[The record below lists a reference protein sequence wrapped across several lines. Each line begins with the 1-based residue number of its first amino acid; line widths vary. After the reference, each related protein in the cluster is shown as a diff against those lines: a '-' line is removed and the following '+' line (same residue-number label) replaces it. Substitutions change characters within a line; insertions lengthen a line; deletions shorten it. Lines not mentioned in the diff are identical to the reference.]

1 MTSLDET
8 QIADLVA
15 MVAARTSVP
24 DPSELRLRVA
34 RRQRLRRAAFA
45 GSIFVAL
52 LIASTAVF
60 GGSAEEEVEL
70 ADVGSP
76 PAAGE
81 TGSPEINPLSDCAG
95 VLEASGDWTDEM
107 LALCERLFGSNAR
120 STAAVISEAQSELLN
135 DLSFAGY
142 ETAFANFRSCLQRGG
157 VALQITS
164 EPTRERPLWTYQFP
178 DTQGASLIHDACYEW
193 HFELVDSSWQATLA
207 ANTIPD
213 GLAVSCAGI
222 VGAAPGVDSRA
233 LRLCNR
239 TIARVYGLEG
249 ANAGDLLLKA
259 FTLTL
264 DAHQRRHVD
273 ALDGDQRVAPP
284 CGRIFVNIL
293 AVDAKPQA
301 ADATPEGNRLSPA
314 LLAVVRIG
322 VSLQPVCGFLVAS
335 QRVGLLGQHVDEQ
348 LEAMVWLDVD
358 FVGDCVAAM
367 ACICIMFYTAL
378 KTLFADN
385 VSTRQKLRVN
395 KLQKTQR
402 TFQ

>member
-45 GSIFVAL
+45 GSIFLAL

-249 ANAGDLLLKA
+249 ANAGDLLLSSAQDNALVDNAISAQEYEEA
-259 FTLTL
+259 FKNLVEC
-264 DAHQRRHVD
+264 ASES
-273 ALDGDQRVAPP
+273 GVAIVVEHGPP
-284 CGRIFVNIL
+284 DERAFDYSYISSPTSDVFFGACYEWHFI
-293 AVDAKPQA
+293 AVDQ
-301 ADATPEGNRLSPA
+301 TW
-314 LLAVVRIG
+314 
-322 VSLQPVCGFLVAS
+322 Q
-335 QRVGLLGQHVDEQ
+335 
-348 LEAMVWLDVD
+348 
-358 FVGDCVAAM
+358 
-367 ACICIMFYTAL
+367 
-378 KTLFADN
+378 
-385 VSTRQKLRVN
+385 
-395 KLQKTQR
+395 TQG
-402 TFQ
+402 